1 MKHFFVVAREDKK
14 EILEFVQKLTDYIE
28 KKGGTCSYGINPD
41 DALEA
46 ELDVPEDTQGIL
58 VAGGDGTVIRAAQNI
73 FGKNTSERKNIAMY
87 HKLMAIK

>member
-46 ELDVPEDTQGIL
+46 ELDVPEEH
-58 VAGGDGTVIRAAQNI
+58 RE
-73 FGKNTSERKNIAMY
+73 S
-87 HKLMAIK
+87 

>member
-58 VAGGDGTVIRAAQNI
+58 VAGGDPGCTEYFWKKYPNDRDQPRAS
-73 FGKNTSERKNIAMY
+73 GLSV
-87 HKLMAIK
+87 

>member
-58 VAGGDGTVIRAAQNI
+58 VAGGDVIICSNDGYFHIPLNNSPA
-73 FGKNTSERKNIAMY
+73 
-87 HKLMAIK
+87 

>member
-1 MKHFFVVAREDKK
+1 M
-14 EILEFVQKLTDYIE
+14 QKLTDYIE
-28 KKGGTCSYGINPD
+28 KKGGTCAYGINPD

-73 FGKNTSERKNIAMY
+73 FWKKYPNDRDQPRASGLSVRSG
-87 HKLMAIK
+87 